1 MIYLRKLDKLK
12 QMKTFYSLIILLL
25 TCFNGFCQKLHYLE
39 TFNSIQS
46 VKSWKINNNGVMLHT
61 NHFTFNGKTFYKN
74 SKDSFLV
81 FYDTSYKWDYSFE
94 LSKKFKAIPSQ
105 GIHFSCSL
113 FSQDSLYDNGYAT
126 YKIYDKNKKTLF
138 VFTFLM
144 FPMYQNNV
152 VIAGGG
158 LFMKQ
163 TKDDTLWQKADSFEI
178 IFHFNPNHPY
188 DSFKRMIVIDDVFLE
203 NVFANV
209 KNVEKNR
216 VEIYPNP
223 ATKVINIKYLN
234 TNQPEQ
240 IELYDNIGRPVT
252 VYGSKDLLNI
262 ENLTPGIYI
271 LKIKFEDGK
280 ISINKIEVF

>member
-81 FYDTSYKWDYSFE
+81 FYDTTNKWDYSVD
-94 LSKKFKAIPSQ
+94 LSKKFKAIPANNLD
-105 GIHFSCSL
+105 FNCSL
-113 FSQDSLYDNGYAT
+113 FSEDSLDDGYVNF
-126 YKIYDKNKKTLF
+126 KIYNKNMTTIFSITLPIFADKQIYSFIIGPGISLGTQKE
-138 VFTFLM
+138 
-144 FPMYQNNV
+144 
-152 VIAGGG
+152 
-158 LFMKQ
+158 
-163 TKDDTLWQKADSFEI
+163 DTLWQKADSFEI
-178 IFHFNPNHPY
+178 LYHFNPKHPF
-188 DSFKRMIVIDDVFLE
+188 DTIHRIFVIDEIYLSELLASSVIINKQDL
-203 NVFANV
+203 
-209 KNVEKNR
+209 K
-216 VEIYPNP
+216 IYPNP

-240 IELYDNIGRPVT
+240 IELYDNIGRLVIENC
-252 VYGSKDLLNI
+252 SKDYLNV
-262 ENLTPGIYI
+262 ENLTPGIYF
-271 LKIKFEDGK
+271 LKIK
-280 ISINKIEVF
+280 